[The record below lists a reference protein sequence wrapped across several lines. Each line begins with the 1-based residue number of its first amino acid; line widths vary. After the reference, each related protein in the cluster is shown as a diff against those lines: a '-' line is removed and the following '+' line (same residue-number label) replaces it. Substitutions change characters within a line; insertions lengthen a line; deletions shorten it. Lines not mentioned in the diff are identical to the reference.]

1 MVNVIQ
7 LPASV
12 PRIKHPVGALP
23 TRPPTEFSSKAEIE
37 VASAGQGSQKHS
49 VKVIDTSEEEGSSTR
64 APSAPTSFANACG
77 QNIPPRRQFCLASA
91 LRPKSLHYEV
101 PALLPAE
108 GTHAFS
114 PGPGP
119 EL

>member
-1 MVNVIQ
+1 M
-7 LPASV
+7 
-12 PRIKHPVGALP
+12 
-23 TRPPTEFSSKAEIE
+23 
-37 VASAGQGSQKHS
+37 ASAGQGSQKHS
-49 VKVIDTSEEEGSSTR
+49 VKVIDTSEEEGSSKR

-114 PGPGP
+114 RPGP